1 MLLLL
6 LLPEAVAAA
15 VAASISFALRSLSSL
30 GNDARETGKGIG
42 GGGGGAGVS
51 SGVTRGRDGKDVGSC
66 CWPWEAFEKDSTD
79 TGGRRNGWRLPRLS
93 PEVAGEFAA
102 GRCWCWVLCSRS
114 EERMAW
120 LLLLLLLLL
129 LAVVLDLLLLLLLLL
144 PSMELTRSELL
155 NPAKKGPPAAVGVVG
170 EEVDGVMMSSV
181 LDWGGVAGEG
191 RNSGVGRGAEV
202 EQVAAAETAVPRAR
216 ATAAY

>member
-1 MLLLL
+1 
-6 LLPEAVAAA
+6 
-15 VAASISFALRSLSSL
+15 
-30 GNDARETGKGIG
+30 
-42 GGGGGAGVS
+42 
-51 SGVTRGRDGKDVGSC
+51 
-66 CWPWEAFEKDSTD
+66 
-79 TGGRRNGWRLPRLS
+79 
-93 PEVAGEFAA
+93 
-102 GRCWCWVLCSRS
+102 
-114 EERMAW
+114 MAW

-170 EEVDGVMMSSV
+170 EVVDGVTSSV

-191 RNSGVGRGAEV
+191 RNNGVGRGAEV